1 MHMQPAMNG
10 EYDAAPS
17 RYRGDEQAH
26 VHRCHERK
34 RDERLTDGEHRIAQ
48 RRQIEQGLVDM
59 QLTIHE
65 DGEYRDAGE
74 HDDEWRK
81 DLMRDLVQAIEEA
94 GQADK
99 AQRNAWDV
107 DMGFSAHIQI
117 VDSRPAR
124 NDENKGNHR
133 GDEEERAKAGAGDDE
148 T

>member
-1 MHMQPAMNG
+1 
-10 EYDAAPS
+10 
-17 RYRGDEQAH
+17 
-26 VHRCHERK
+26 
-34 RDERLTDGEHRIAQ
+34 
-48 RRQIEQGLVDM
+48 M

-133 GDEEERAKAGAGDDE
+133 GDEEERAKADAGDDE